1 MEKEHSMRAQTTK
14 VEEHKFQAET
24 TRLLDLMI
32 HSLYTNKEIFL
43 RELISNASD
52 ALDRLRF
59 EALTNPTLLEGNDK
73 YEIRLESDK
82 EARTLSI
89 SDTGIGMSRDEVIAN
104 IGTIA
109 KSGTYELRMSVEDAP
124 SKNMFTDLIGQFGV
138 GFYSS
143 FMVADRVVLVT
154 RKAGD
159 KTATIWESG
168 GDGAYSISEGA
179 RDGAGTTVTLHLKPV
194 DPENGIEDFT
204 DQWTLS
210 RVVRRHS
217 DFVTYPII
225 CKQER
230 EEMGNGAVKQAEP
243 AIVIEDKILN
253 SMTPIWS
260 RPQSEV
266 SEGEYAE
273 FYRHISHDWA
283 EPFKTISL
291 KAEGTIEYQAL
302 LFIPPQAPHDLF
314 YHASQS
320 GLRLYAKRVMV
331 MENCEDLLPRY
342 LRFIKG
348 VVDSSDL
355 PLNISRQTL
364 QQDRHI
370 TQIRKWLAKKVLDT
384 LAELFEKDD
393 DKYLGFWRQFGRVLK
408 EGVSSDYDNKDR
420 ILSLLLF
427 QSSAH
432 PENLTTL
439 KGYVER
445 MRDGQ
450 DEIYYLTGES
460 RNVVENS
467 PHLEAFKEQGYEVLY
482 LTEPVD
488 ELLAQSLWDYE
499 GKRLKSVGKGTVKL
513 GGNEEEKEKAQAELK
528 RKEEDSADLM
538 AALQKA
544 VDEHVKQVRLSNRLV
559 SSPACLVGTEMDYSP
574 QMERLLQKGKGG
586 GPLQRRILELN
597 PNHEIFIRMLE
608 RFKQNNEG
616 VAIGEYAELLLGYS
630 LLAEG
635 SEIPDPARFNRL
647 IVGLMLK
654 TL

>member
-1 MEKEHSMRAQTTK
+1 MRAQTTK

-73 YEIRLESDK
+73 YEIRLEADK

-445 MRDGQ
+445 MKDGQ